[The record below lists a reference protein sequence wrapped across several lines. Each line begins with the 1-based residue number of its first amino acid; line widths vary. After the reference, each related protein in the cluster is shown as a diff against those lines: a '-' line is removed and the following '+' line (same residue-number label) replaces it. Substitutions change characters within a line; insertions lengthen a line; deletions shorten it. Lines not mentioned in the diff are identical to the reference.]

1 MMTMEKDV
9 LVYNPGDKINTK
21 AAAKAAEDQS
31 ESSAQAYLVHKEN
44 GNVEKAR
51 QLGKRLAEMVV
62 EDLPHIE
69 DHNSED
75 WLLIDH
81 LKMLY
86 IFVAEQIIK
95 EHPDAILYQ
104 VSLSA
109 FRDAIEVGV
118 PGAYDA
124 MSGCSAD
131 TFYQL
136 AYYRKQKDQVENN
149 MGRTMAQLYG
159 KPDDWKII
167 AIGEHLFT
175 AFQQKCRSE
184 CEKTEYL
191 L

>member
-1 MMTMEKDV
+1 MALEKDV
-9 LVYNPGDKINTK
+9 LVYVPGTKIETK
-21 AAAKAAEDQS
+21 AAAKSADQQGEESAE
-31 ESSAQAYLVHKEN
+31 AYLRHKEN

-51 QLGKRLAEMVV
+51 HLGQRLAEMVV

-69 DHNSED
+69 DNGED

-86 IFVAEQIIK
+86 IFVAEQCIR
-95 EHPDAILYQ
+95 ECPDAILFQ

-109 FRDAIEVGV
+109 FRQAIEKGV

-136 AYYRKQKDQVENN
+136 AYYRKQQDQIARN
-149 MGRTMAQLYG
+149 MGQTMAQLYG
-159 KPDDWKII
+159 KADDWKII
-167 AIGEHLFT
+167 TIGEHLFSV
-175 AFQQKCRSE
+175 FQQKCREE
-184 CEKTEYL
+184 CDKTQYL
-191 L
+191 S

>member
-1 MMTMEKDV
+1 MTPEKDV
-9 LVYNPGDKINTK
+9 LVYTPGQKIETK
-21 AAAKAAEDQS
+21 AVKQTVEDQS
-31 ESSAQAYLVHKEN
+31 EQSAQLYLRHKEN
-44 GNVEKAR
+44 GNVAKAR
-51 QLGKRLAEMVV
+51 QLGRRLAEIVV

-69 DHNSED
+69 DNNSED

-86 IFVAEQIIK
+86 IYVAEQCIK
-95 EHPDAILYQ
+95 ECPDGILYQ

-136 AYYRKQKDQVENN
+136 AYYRKQADQVANN
-149 MGRTMAQLYG
+149 MGKTMAQLYG
-159 KPDDWKII
+159 KANDWKII
-167 AIGEHLFT
+167 TIGEHLFT

>member
-1 MMTMEKDV
+1 MAVEKDV
-9 LVYNPGDKINTK
+9 LVYTPGSKIVVK
-21 AAAKAAEDQS
+21 SAKATDQS
-31 ESSAQAYLVHKEN
+31 EESAEAYLRHKEN

-51 QLGKRLAEMVV
+51 HLGQRLAEMVV

-69 DHNSED
+69 DSNSED

-86 IFVAEQIIK
+86 IFVAEQCIK
-95 EHPDAILYQ
+95 ECPDAILYQ

-109 FRDAIEVGV
+109 FRQEIEVEV

-136 AYYRKQKDQVENN
+136 AYYRKQQYQVAHN
-149 MGRTMAQLYG
+149 MGQTMAQLYG
-159 KPDDWKII
+159 KADDWKII
-167 AIGEHLFT
+167 TIGEHLFSV
-175 AFQQKCRSE
+175 FQQKCREE
-184 CEKTEYL
+184 CEKTQYIS
-191 L
+191 